1 VRTRLETLATTLAT
15 PEVFLGFLAVA
26 AVAIIFFYIRMRR
39 LRYTKTEKLLT
50 PMETRF
56 YRLLMKVVGRDL
68 LIFVKVR
75 LGDLMDAHPGMDKVK
90 RRIAFNKIACKH
102 VDFVI
107 CDRDLRVLLGIELD
121 DRSHERE
128 DRKERDVFVDSAFR
142 SAGINLL
149 RVQGKQYYNLDVVK
163 QQVYNA
169 LP

>member
-1 VRTRLETLATTLAT
+1 MLARLETFAT
-15 PEVFLGFLAVA
+15 PEVFFGLLALA
-26 AVAIIFFYIRMRR
+26 AVLIVLFYIRMHR
-39 LRYTKTEKLLT
+39 LRYTRTEKLLT
-50 PMETRF
+50 PMETKF
-56 YRLLMKVVGRDL
+56 YRILNKVVGRDL

-107 CDRDLRVLLGIELD
+107 CDRELKVLLGIELD

-128 DRKERDVFVDSAFR
+128 DRKARDTFVDAVFR

-149 RVQGKQYYNLDVVK
+149 HVSGKQYYNLDVVK
-163 QQVYNA
+163 QQVYNE